1 MDRATSPS
9 ARVITTSS
17 ASPLREALKP
27 FKHELWVV
35 GLFSA
40 VVNLLLLTP
49 TIYMLQVYDRVMI
62 SQSGLT
68 LIAVSLI
75 ALFFYMVMTF
85 ADWMRSRILVRAGV
99 RFDEALNSRIF
110 NASFD
115 RSLNQKVRV
124 TNEAFNDLTNLRQFI
139 TGAGVFAFFDM
150 PWIPLYLVVVWM
162 LHPWLVAVALVFVLI
177 FGVLAWIG
185 HQMTY
190 QATEDNLDTRRKA
203 GQFVQSKL
211 RNGEAIEA
219 MGMLEGLR
227 DRWQTLHAEEV
238 AAHKRLMHLNERVQA
253 MMKVVQYSQQSLMLG
268 AAALLVIFGSLSM
281 GAMIAANVMMQRC
294 VQPVQMMVGTWRMFM
309 SAVISYRRIDQL
321 LVDHPERDSLAVPS
335 DFKGQVSLQG
345 LSATAEGRD
354 QPILQD
360 LNAQFK
366 AGETIVILGPSGSG
380 KSTLARCLLGIWP
393 TFTGRVLIDGLPVEQ
408 IDRQNLGPHI
418 GYVPQDVEVLDGT
431 IAENISRFGTLDP
444 QKVVAA
450 AQAAGVHELILRMP
464 KGYDSPMGWAG
475 SLLSGGQRQR
485 IALARALYGDP
496 QLVVLD
502 EPNSNL
508 DEFGDAA
515 LNRAILRLKELGKTV
530 IVISHRGGV
539 VNVADTLVLM
549 NGGRIV
555 AMGPKQAVIDLL
567 NRKAAEAR
575 AAASPNPEPAAA
587 A

>member
-1 MDRATSPS
+1 
-9 ARVITTSS
+9 
-17 ASPLREALKP
+17 
-27 FKHELWVV
+27 
-35 GLFSA
+35 

-49 TIYMLQVYDRVMI
+49 TVYMLQVYDRVMI

-68 LIAVSLI
+68 LVAVSAI
-75 ALFFYMVMTF
+75 ALFFYVVMTF

-139 TGAGVFAFFDM
+139 TGGGVFAFFDI
-150 PWIPLYLVVVWM
+150 PWIPLYLVVVWL
-162 LHPWLVAVALVFVLI
+162 LHPWLVVVAVVFVLV
-177 FGVLAWIG
+177 FGLLAWVG
-185 HQMTY
+185 HHMTY
-190 QATEDNLDTRRKA
+190 QATEDNMDARRKA

-219 MGMLEGLR
+219 MGMLKGLR
-227 DRWQTLHAEEV
+227 DRWDAMHKDELG
-238 AAHKRLMHLNERVQA
+238 AHKRLMQLNERVQA
-253 MMKVVQYSQQSLMLG
+253 MMKVVQYSQQSLMLA

-309 SAVISYRRIDQL
+309 SAVISYRRIDKL
-321 LVDHPERDSLAVPS
+321 LVDHPERDSLALPA
-335 DFKGQVSLQG
+335 DFKGQVTLKD
-345 LSATAEGRD
+345 LTATAEGRA
-354 QPILQD
+354 QSILHG

-366 AGETIVILGPSGSG
+366 AGEVIVILGPSGCG

-393 TFTGRVLIDGLPVEQ
+393 SFTGQVLLDGLPVEQ
-408 IDRQNLGPHI
+408 IDRQDLGPHV
-418 GYVPQDVEVLDGT
+418 GYVPQDVEVLDGS
-431 IAENISRFGTLDP
+431 IADNISRFGTLDP
-444 QKVVAA
+444 DKVVAA
-450 AQAAGVHELILRMP
+450 AKAAGVHELILRLP

-496 QLVVLD
+496 QLIVLD

-515 LNRAILRLKELGKTV
+515 LNQAIARLKELGKTV

-539 VNVADTLVLM
+539 VNVADTLILM
-549 NGGRIV
+549 HSGQIV
-555 AMGPKQAVIDLL
+555 AMGPRQAMVDLL
-567 NRKAAEAR
+567 NRKAAEAKSAAGPTPE
-575 AAASPNPEPAAA
+575 AAAVA
-587 A
+587 